1 MRIGTANYYESS
13 MMALLAKQENV
24 NKVQQQLDTGRRIVT
39 PSDDPIGAT
48 HALQTSQAIAQS
60 DAYLSNMATA
70 SNKLAEENN
79 VLGAVDKLLA
89 QAKGFAASAGGNPTT
104 SQRTDY
110 ANYLTNV
117 RDSLIAYANEVDS
130 EGNYIFSGSK
140 GGTKPYTFASVADNT
155 TVPATTTVTT
165 TYNGDAKQQSI
176 TIAQGRNLPVS
187 DPGSSVF
194 GATPN
199 DVFSTINQLIKDLSS
214 TTSLTGSAYDAAV
227 NTASTK
233 LDTAI
238 TTVRSVNSA
247 VASRVQ
253 EVNLAKSTET
263 NLRLQRKN
271 ELSRVE
277 SVNLQEAA
285 VLLSANQTTLEA
297 SQQSFVK
304 TSSLSL
310 FNYL

>member
-1 MRIGTANYYESS
+1 MRVGTAFYYETST
-13 MMALLAKQENV
+13 MALLAKQENV

-48 HALQTSQAIAQS
+48 HALQSAQAVALS
-60 DAYLSNMATA
+60 ESYLSNMATA
-70 SNKLAEENN
+70 TNKLSEENN
-79 VLGAVDKLLA
+79 VLGAVDSLLG

-104 SQRTDY
+104 QQRTDF

-140 GGTKPYTFASVADNT
+140 GSTKPYTFASVADNT

-176 TIAQGRNLPVS
+176 TIAKGRNLPVS

-199 DVFSTINQLIKDLSS
+199 DVFSTINQLIKDLNS
-214 TTSLTGSAYDAAV
+214 TTSLTGAAYDAAI

-233 LDTAI
+233 IDTAI

-253 EVNLAKSTET
+253 EVKLGKATET
-263 NLRLQRKN
+263 NFRLQSQN
-271 ELSRVE
+271 ELARVE
-277 SVNLQEAA
+277 SVDLQQAA
-285 VLLSANQTTLEA
+285 VLLQANQTTLQA

-304 TSSLSL
+304 TSNLNL